1 MTIQIAVRLSEETVE
16 YLDNQVR
23 LGRAKS
29 RADIVDRAL
38 ARERRRETAE
48 KDLEVILRDQKR
60 GIGDLNGLAASAQ
73 NTPLDLD

>member
-1 MTIQIAVRLSEETVE
+1 MTIQIAIRLSEETVA

-38 ARERRRETAE
+38 NRERRRETAE
-48 KDLEVILRDQKR
+48 RDLERILLDQKAAAEF
-60 GIGDLNGLAASAQ
+60 NGLAEAASQ
-73 NTPLDLD
+73 TPLDLD

>member
-38 ARERRRETAE
+38 ARERR
-48 KDLEVILRDQKR
+48 
-60 GIGDLNGLAASAQ
+60 IGELNELAASAQ

>member
-1 MTIQIAVRLSEETVE
+1 MTVQIALRLPEETVA

-48 KDLEVILRDQKR
+48 KDLETILRDQKR
-60 GIGDLNGLAASAQ
+60 GNGEFDALAESAKT
-73 NTPLDLD
+73 TPLDLD